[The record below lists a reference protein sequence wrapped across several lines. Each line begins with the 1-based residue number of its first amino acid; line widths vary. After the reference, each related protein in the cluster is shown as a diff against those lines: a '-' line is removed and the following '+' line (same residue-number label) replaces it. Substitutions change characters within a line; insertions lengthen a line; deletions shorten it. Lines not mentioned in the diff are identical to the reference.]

1 MNFDFFLFFV
11 FSTAIKSN
19 AEQQTAD
26 NKQMEQRMETMMQAN
41 AQQQAKLNR
50 WCEEYDEDGNGEFDR
65 KELASLL
72 NALFPGHTCGEDMLD
87 ELMERATGVYA
98 ALVEIAAAF
107 GIGSATAMGQGAP
120 PPPGQQPQPLR
131 SHPPALQRPPRD

>member
-1 MNFDFFLFFV
+1 MKRQATLNQKRILH
-11 FSTAIKSN
+11 
-19 AEQQTAD
+19 EQ
-26 NKQMEQRMETMMQAN
+26 
-41 AQQQAKLNR
+41 QQQAKLDR

-65 KELASLL
+65 KELAALL
-72 NALFPGHTCGEDMLD
+72 NALFPEHTCGEDMLD
-87 ELMERATGVYA
+87 ELMERATGVCA

-107 GIGSATAMGQGAP
+107 GIGSATAVGQGAP

>member
-1 MNFDFFLFFV
+1 MVLKVQSAAAMKRQATLNQKRILH
-11 FSTAIKSN
+11 
-19 AEQQTAD
+19 EQ
-26 NKQMEQRMETMMQAN
+26 
-41 AQQQAKLNR
+41 QQQAKLDR

-65 KELASLL
+65 KELAALL
-72 NALFPGHTCGEDMLD
+72 NALFPEHTCGEDMLD
-87 ELMERATGVYA
+87 ELMERATGVCA

-107 GIGSATAMGQGAP
+107 GIGSATAVGQGAP